1 VAALGPTGRNA
12 ELARAPLSAAPSKRP
27 HTHRALRTPLALTLL
42 LVLVALAAPI
52 LAPASPIAQPDIVAQ
67 RSLPPSFAHLFGT
80 DSYSRDVYARVLYG
94 ARVSLSVASLSVAIA
109 LLLGTCYGAI
119 AAFAGGTVDR
129 VLMRILD
136 VLLALPRLLL
146 LLALSSFRDEV
157 PFTYLVILLGFTGWY
172 GVARNVR
179 SEIQS
184 QLTRDYLHAARATG
198 VPRIRMLTRHIL
210 PHLIPVLAVYAS
222 LGVAQTIALEAGL
235 SYLGFG
241 VRAPNPSWGTIMHDG
256 FSVVRDQWWLTVFP
270 GLATLLAV
278 LVCNWLGDALRDAFA
293 PEQVP
298 A

>member
-1 VAALGPTGRNA
+1 
-12 ELARAPLSAAPSKRP
+12 
-27 HTHRALRTPLALTLL
+27 LRTPLALTLL

-129 VLMRILD
+129 VLMRTLD

>member
-1 VAALGPTGRNA
+1 MAAHSSSTRGHTRRTL
-12 ELARAPLSAAPSKRP
+12 RA
-27 HTHRALRTPLALTLL
+27 PLALTLL
-42 LVLVALAAPI
+42 LVIIALAAPI

-67 RSLPPSFAHLFGT
+67 RSLPPSFDHFFGT

-119 AAFAGGTVDR
+119 AAFAGGALDR
-129 VLMRILD
+129 ILMRTLY

-146 LLALSSFRDEV
+146 LLALSSFWDQV
-157 PFTYLVILLGFTGWY
+157 PFTYLVLLLGFTGWY

-184 QLTRDYLHAARATG
+184 QLTRDYLLAARATG
-198 VPRIRMLTRHIL
+198 VPRLRMLSRHIV

-222 LGVAQTIALEAGL
+222 IGVASTIALEAGL

-241 VRAPNPSWGTIMHDG
+241 VRAPDPSWGTIMHDG
-256 FSVVRDQWWLTVFP
+256 FSVVRDQWWLTLFP
-270 GLATLLAV
+270 GIATLLAV
-278 LVCNWLGDALRDAFA
+278 LACNWLGDALRDAFA